1 MNKLNFY
8 KEVHETLGMIEGILN
23 KFHEDMKEKET
34 DSVIITIYD
43 NHFTVNCGLYLFE
56 SNDVLDLF
64 ENASIELKIDSILG
78 ALGITNKYDHMNWDL
93 YLVALKLGF
102 EKIYNLSKEEVE

>member
-23 KFHEDMKEKET
+23 KFHEDMKEKEMN
-34 DSVIITIYD
+34 SVIITIYN
-43 NHFTVNCGLYLFE
+43 NHFTVNCRLYLFE

-64 ENASIELKIDSILG
+64 ENDSIELNINSILG